1 MKTKVEIIYH
11 DDSIIIVNKP
21 PNFLSIPDRYAP
33 QLPNVL
39 GYLRDKFEEVFTV
52 HRLDKPTSGVM
63 CFAKTAEAHRII
75 SKQFQERS
83 ISKIYLALVDGKPLR
98 KEGVI
103 DKPIAQ
109 NQVNSSKMIIAERG
123 KASITEYKVIEEFK
137 HYALVEADIKTG
149 RTHQIRV
156 HFQSIGH
163 PLAIDELYGK
173 REELYLSE
181 IKSHYNMGKFETE
194 RPLMS
199 RTTLH
204 ANRLTILH
212 PVTGKTLAFEAPL
225 HKDFAAI
232 VKQLRK
238 WGK

>member
-1 MKTKVEIIYH
+1 MKSKVEIIYH
-11 DDSIIIVNKP
+11 DNAVIVVNKP

-39 GYLRDKFEEVFTV
+39 DFLRDKFDEVYTV

-63 CFAKTAEAHRII
+63 CFAKTAEAHKSI
-75 SKQFQERS
+75 SKQFQDRS
-83 ISKIYLALVDGKPLR
+83 TSKIYLALVDGKPLR
-98 KEGVI
+98 KEGI
-103 DKPIAQ
+103 INKPIAQ

-123 KASITEYKVIEEFK
+123 KPSITAYKVVEEFK

-156 HFQSIGH
+156 HFQSMGH

-173 REELYLSE
+173 REQLYLSE
-181 IKSHYNMGKFETE
+181 IKSSYNIGKFDTE

-204 ANRLTILH
+204 ANRLTIQH
-212 PVTGKTLAFEAPL
+212 PQTGEQMAFEAPL

>member
-1 MKTKVEIIYH
+1 MKSKVEIIYH
-11 DDSIIIVNKP
+11 DNAIIVVNKP

-39 GYLRDKFEEVFTV
+39 GFLRDKFDEVYTV

-63 CFAKTAEAHRII
+63 CFAKTAEAHKSI
-75 SKQFQERS
+75 STQFQERS
-83 ISKIYLALVDGKPLR
+83 TSKIYLALVDGKPLR
-98 KEGVI
+98 KEGI
-103 DKPIAQ
+103 INKPIAQ

-123 KASITEYKVIEEFK
+123 KPSITAYKVVEEFR

-156 HFQSIGH
+156 HFQSMGH

-173 REELYLSE
+173 RERLYLSE
-181 IKSHYNMGKFETE
+181 IKSGYNIGKFDTE

-204 ANRLTILH
+204 ANRLTIQH
-212 PVTGKTLAFEAPL
+212 PQTGEEMAFEAPL